1 MDVGAW
7 LRGLGLGQY
16 ETAFRESEID
26 AEVLPDLTDSD
37 LNQLGLPLGHRKR
50 LLKAIAA
57 LGTGETAAKPP
68 SSATSPP
75 GGVAERRPI
84 TVMFCDLVGSTSMAA
99 TLDAEDWRTLVNS
112 YLDEASAA
120 VNGLGGHVLKKLG
133 DGLMALFG
141 YPQAQ
146 ENDAERAV
154 RAALSIQRALVEINA
169 RNASKGAPE
178 LQARIGLDSGPVVVD
193 ATGEVFGDAPNIAAR
208 VQGAADP
215 GSILITATVQR
226 QTAGLFVAEDR
237 GQHALKGVSAA
248 DDALSRR
255 SRERRRSAWRR
266 ADVDASRRAG
276 GGTRSSHPALGARA

>member
-193 ATGEVFGDAPNIAAR
+193 ATGEVFGGCRPNIAAR
-208 VQGAADP
+208 VQGCQRPGRSAPRHSRGPTADRR
-215 GSILITATVQR
+215 TVR
-226 QTAGLFVAEDR
+226 RR
-237 GQHALKGVSAA
+237 GPRPACAQGGVRP
-248 DDALSRR
+248 DDALSHR
-255 SRERRRSAWRR
+255 SRERWRSAWRR
-266 ADVDASRRAG
+266 ARSNPPCRARG
-276 GGTRSSHPALGARA
+276 GA